1 MKIISLF
8 NHKGGVCK
16 TTTVYHLGWKL
27 MQKGKKVLLVDTDSQ
42 CNLSLTSI
50 GESEFEHFI
59 IDQPDNNLK
68 SSLDV
73 AFKSKPQ
80 LIPTPDCVRIKGL
93 DDLYLLP
100 GSFDITEFEVQLG
113 ISFQLSNSFS
123 TMSSLPGS
131 FYYLIKKC
139 AEKFD
144 IDYVLIDMNP
154 SLSAINQDLI
164 SISDYFIL
172 PTSPDYFSQMAI
184 KSMARILPSWENWA
198 VQARN
203 VFSDSTY
210 PMPMVKP
217 KFLGY
222 TVNDYNIRNG
232 SPTAAFSNIIA
243 KTNEI
248 IETILYPALS
258 EVGMTINRANYLN
271 GNLCLASLS
280 NFQHLM
286 PKYQQYGLPVF
297 ALTQEQI
304 GTSGAVLDVHLEKQN
319 DFNEIYE
326 AFADNVIRLT
336 SI

>member
-1 MKIISLF
+1 MKIISFF

-27 MQKGKKVLLVDTDSQ
+27 MQKGLKVLLVDTDSQ

-50 GESEFEHFI
+50 GESEFERFLT
-59 IDQPDNNLK
+59 DEPDNNLK

-73 AFKSKPQ
+73 AFKSRPQ
-80 LIPTPDCVRIKGL
+80 LIPTPACVKIKGH
-93 DDLYLLP
+93 DNLYLLP

-139 AEKFD
+139 AEQFNA
-144 IDYVLIDMNP
+144 DYVLIDMNP

-164 SISDYFIL
+164 SVSDYFIL
-172 PTSPDYFSQMAI
+172 PTSPDYFSHMAI
-184 KSMARILPSWENWA
+184 KSMARILPNWENWA

-203 VFSDSTY
+203 AFQDSTY
-210 PMPMVKP
+210 PMPDVKP

-248 IETILYPALS
+248 IETTLYPALFA
-258 EVGMTINRANYLN
+258 VGMTIDKVNYPD
-271 GNLCLASLS
+271 GSLCLASLS

-286 PKYQQYGLPVF
+286 PQYQQYGLPVF
-297 ALTQEQI
+297 ALTPEQI
-304 GTSGAVLDVHLEKQN
+304 GTKGAALDNHLQKQE
-319 DFNEIYE
+319 DFNRIYE
-326 AFADNVIRLT
+326 DFADNVIRLT
-336 SI
+336 NI